1 MCFRY
6 IGSKREI
13 ANFENFRTMGPI
25 VNVQPVGTGTGAV
38 IAIVTDPNYEV
49 RFPTKERK
57 KFLYWT
63 YRLGIDKPIY

>member
-1 MCFRY
+1 MFFRY

-25 VNVQPVGTGTGAV
+25 VKVQPVGTGTGAV

-49 RFPTKERK
+49 RFPTKDRK

-63 YRLGIDKPIY
+63 HRLGIDKPIY

>member
-1 MCFRY
+1 MPEIKKFFIVCFRY

-25 VNVQPVGTGTGAV
+25 VKVQPVGTGTGAV

-49 RFPTKERK
+49 RFSRKERK
-57 KFLYWT
+57 
-63 YRLGIDKPIY
+63 